1 MSVLT
6 ANTVAREGREG
17 ERPHSELPWLIIKLV
32 EFDVVRVSP
41 STIWTKPNNSY
52 NSEREHKIL
61 INGPLLTLKMS

>member
-1 MSVLT
+1 MSDLT
-6 ANTVAREGREG
+6 ANPVAREGREG

-52 NSEREHKIL
+52 NNPGEY
-61 INGPLLTLKMS
+61 KMF